1 MGLFLMKGTK
11 MKIEKILNNN
21 VVVSVNDL
29 KQEVI
34 LMGKGLGFG
43 KRVGDVVEENFI
55 EKSFTIDKDSDVV
68 PYLHLFQELDLEYFS
83 FTECLIN
90 MAKVKLGKKLNNSI
104 YITLTDHIAT
114 LEERAKVNAY
124 IKNTML
130 WDIQR
135 LYKDEFI
142 VARRMVE
149 LINEH
154 FSSSFDDHEAANI
167 TMHLVNAQMNT
178 DFSKTMDITKFM
190 TDLLNII
197 KYHFKIEYEEDS
209 LTYYRFITHLRFFAQ
224 RVHSGSTF
232 NSQDDI
238 GLLDVVKVKYAKYYE
253 GTLVIQKFIERNYN
267 YVLEDEEML
276 YLTIHI
282 AKVVRESAKTL

>member
-1 MGLFLMKGTK
+1 MKGTK

-142 VARRMVE
+142 VARKMVE
-149 LINEH
+149 VINEKFH
-154 FSSSFDDHEAANI
+154 SSFDDHEAANI

>member
-1 MGLFLMKGTK
+1 

>member
-1 MGLFLMKGTK
+1 MKGKK
-11 MKIEKILNNN
+11 MNIEKILNNN
-21 VVVSVNDL
+21 VVVSVNEL

-43 KRVGDVVEENFI
+43 KRIGDVIEENFI
-55 EKSFTIDKDSDVV
+55 EKSFTIDKDSDVI

-114 LEERAKVNAY
+114 LDERAKINAY

-142 VARRMVE
+142 VAKKMVE
-149 LINEH
+149 VINEKFH
-154 FSSSFDDHEAANI
+154 SSFDDHEAANI

-190 TDLLNII
+190 TDILNLI
-197 KYHFKIEYEEDS
+197 KYHFKIEYQEES

-224 RVHSGSTF
+224 RVYSNSTF

-238 GLLDVVKVKYAKYYE
+238 GLLDVVKVKYAKYYD
-253 GTLVIQKFIERNYN
+253 GTLMIQKFIERNYN
-267 YVLEDEEML
+267 YELEEEELL

>member
-1 MGLFLMKGTK
+1 

-142 VARRMVE
+142 VARKMVE
-149 LINEH
+149 VINEKFH
-154 FSSSFDDHEAANI
+154 SSFDDHEAANI